1 MQPIKRHPFSNRA
14 DAGRQL
20 AECLAKF
27 SGSRN
32 LIILAMPRGGVA
44 VAAKI
49 ASALKK
55 PLDVLLV
62 RRLILPNSDDLSIG
76 AITSGGVR
84 LLNHALIDRMHLGR
98 EVISD
103 MIFQES
109 IELARRERL
118 YRGDRPSLEIADRQV
133 ILVDDGFTPSSL
145 IRDAIRLIRRQ
156 HPEKLVLALP
166 AAPALVTREL
176 GMEADEVVTVA
187 ETDPSGTLGDCFK
200 DLAPTTDDEV
210 LGLLGHAAAPAP
222 PAASKPKSKQ
232 HRVRAVAY

>member
-1 MQPIKRHPFSNRA
+1 
-14 DAGRQL
+14 
-20 AECLAKF
+20 
-27 SGSRN
+27 
-32 LIILAMPRGGVA
+32 
-44 VAAKI
+44 
-49 ASALKK
+49 
-55 PLDVLLV
+55 
-62 RRLILPNSDDLSIG
+62 
-76 AITSGGVR
+76 
-84 LLNHALIDRMHLGR
+84 LNHALIDRMHLGR

-210 LGLLGHAAAPAP
+210 LGLLGHAAAPAQ